1 MYSGR
6 GKRSRGISGISTDLN
21 LVNQTQT
28 PSHSSNELDSSLLQ
42 HGQNLADKVRSVTFH
57 QAPATPVNRR
67 KDDSSGLD
75 ESDVVVQEE
84 VDPNKLS
91 PYNEK
96 VANRRS
102 HSYSREPRSPSWQ
115 EANFNSSAMSSQSR
129 TTVREEEEEKSSL
142 AHSQKDLGL
151 LDLKTV
157 LPKQVNSKPSV

>member
-1 MYSGR
+1 MHGSPFERPILRRNNSNNEVYSGR

-42 HGQNLADKVRSVTFH
+42 HGQNLADKVRSVTF

-67 KDDSSGLD
+67 KEDSSGLD
-75 ESDVVVQEE
+75 ESEVIQE

-91 PYNEK
+91 PYNQK

-102 HSYSREPRSPSWQ
+102 HSYSREPRSPSWH

-129 TTVREEEEEKSSL
+129 KTVQEEEEEKSSL
-142 AHSQKDLGL
+142 ALSQKDLG
-151 LDLKTV
+151 
-157 LPKQVNSKPSV
+157 